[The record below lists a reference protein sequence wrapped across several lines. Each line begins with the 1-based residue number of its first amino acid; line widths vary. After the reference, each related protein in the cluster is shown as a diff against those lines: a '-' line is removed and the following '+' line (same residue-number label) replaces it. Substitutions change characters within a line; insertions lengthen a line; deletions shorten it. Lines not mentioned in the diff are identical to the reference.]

1 MFLPSAADDSRWSAD
16 GESFQTALEG
26 DGYDAEI
33 FWADEDSDTQVSQI
47 QSILDDE
54 ETSALVIA
62 PVDAYGLNDV
72 LEQAYEKSIPVIS
85 YDQLI
90 MDTDKVNYYVT
101 FNTKKSRKNGGRF
114 HHQKNGSGESPGR
127 KENSDH

>member
-1 MFLPSAADDSRWSAD
+1 M
-16 GESFQTALEG
+16 
-26 DGYDAEI
+26 
-33 FWADEDSDTQVSQI
+33 SQI

-54 ETSALVIA
+54 KTSALVIA

-90 MDTDKVNYYVT
+90 MDTDKINYYVT
-101 FNTKKSRKNGGRF
+101 FDTRKAGKWWEIPSS
-114 HHQKNGSGESPGR
+114 KNGSGESQRR
-127 KENSDH
+127 KTHADHRVPDGFSG